1 MSGDVSKAKVTS
13 EGLITLDY
21 FGRSLLASRETGW
34 FVDLLELKKKRDK
47 AEKWDFYLREVLK
60 KGTKTSVNKP

>member
-47 AEKWDFYLREVLK
+47 AENRIFICEKC
-60 KGTKTSVNKP
+60 

>member
-34 FVDLLELKKKRDK
+34 FVDLLELKKKETRPKMGFLSARSVKKRD
-47 AEKWDFYLREVLK
+47 
-60 KGTKTSVNKP
+60 

>member
-34 FVDLLELKKKRDK
+34 FVDLLELKKKKR
-47 AEKWDFYLREVLK
+47 KWDFYLREVGLK
-60 KGTKTSVNKP
+60 RA

>member
-34 FVDLLELKKKRDK
+34 FVDLLELKKKKEKMGFLSARSVKKRD
-47 AEKWDFYLREVLK
+47 
-60 KGTKTSVNKP
+60 

>member
-34 FVDLLELKKKRDK
+34 FVDLLELKKKKRDK
-47 AEKWDFYLREVLK
+47 AENGIFICEKC
-60 KGTKTSVNKP
+60 

>member
-34 FVDLLELKKKRDK
+34 FVDLLELKKKKETRPKMGFLSARSVKKRD
-47 AEKWDFYLREVLK
+47 
-60 KGTKTSVNKP
+60 

>member
-1 MSGDVSKAKVTS
+1 MSGDVLKAKVTS

-34 FVDLLELKKKRDK
+34 FVDLLELKKKKEKMGFLSARSVKKRD
-47 AEKWDFYLREVLK
+47 
-60 KGTKTSVNKP
+60 

>member
-21 FGRSLLASRETGW
+21 FGRFLLASRETGW

-47 AEKWDFYLREVLK
+47 AENGIFICEKC
-60 KGTKTSVNKP
+60 

>member
-21 FGRSLLASRETGW
+21 FGRSLLASKETGW
-34 FVDLLELKKKRDK
+34 FVDLLELKKKKEKMGFLSARSVKKRD
-47 AEKWDFYLREVLK
+47 
-60 KGTKTSVNKP
+60 

>member
-34 FVDLLELKKKRDK
+34 FVDLLELKKKKRENGIFIC
-47 AEKWDFYLREVLK
+47 EKC
-60 KGTKTSVNKP
+60 

>member
-34 FVDLLELKKKRDK
+34 FVDLLELKKKKRQGRKMGFLSARSVKKRD
-47 AEKWDFYLREVLK
+47 
-60 KGTKTSVNKP
+60 